1 MKHNEAYISL
11 KFKLQDQFCITAE
24 QLSSPGSIRLKK
36 GKTANT
42 LLKISLNESLRRKKN
57 ANFTRALSHR
67 MICLTVVTYRCKR
80 HCDTKKK
87 RKRKHSLLTLT
98 IDWIPQITSSIISH
112 NVTRI
117 SILLSKWQLWN
128 VSYNFMLRT
137 RHENWQLL
145 SHFYCLVTVYCLK
158 SWNFFFKSKKN
169 YVKYVRVFITR
180 LSNTE

>member
-1 MKHNEAYISL
+1 MRHT
-11 KFKLQDQFCITAE
+11 F
-24 QLSSPGSIRLKK
+24 RW
-36 GKTANT
+36 
-42 LLKISLNESLRRKKN
+42 SLNFKINFVSPQNNSAHLGQFDSRKEKQPILYWRFLWTN
-57 ANFTRALSHR
+57 LWGEKKMQISHVR
-67 MICLTVVTYRCKR
+67 CHTEWSVLQWWHIGVKDTVTP
-80 HCDTKKK
+80 KKK
-87 RKRKHSLLTLT
+87 AKAKHSLLTLT